1 MSRVGKVVAV
11 VKEID
16 IKGKIKL
23 DFSGI
28 VRRDDINKK
37 EDIVRNN
44 NRPENTVKEMS
55 SFLSIIAIL
64 MQLA

>member
-1 MSRVGKVVAV
+1 MSRVGKVVAA

-16 IKGKIKL
+16 TKGKKKL

-28 VRRDDINKK
+28 VARDDINKK
-37 EDIVRNN
+37 EDIVRTN
-44 NRPENTVKEMS
+44 NRPENTVKEMR
-55 SFLSIIAIL
+55 SFLSITAIL

>member
-28 VRRDDINKK
+28 VPRDDINKK
-37 EDIVRNN
+37 EDIVRTN

-55 SFLSIIAIL
+55 SLLSITAIL

>member
-28 VRRDDINKK
+28 VPRDDINKK
-37 EDIVRNN
+37 EDIVRTN